1 MIHHDGDWAYES
13 DRYGDW
19 RATNE
24 ARGERTRLKRT
35 LAAAQADVK
44 AGRFQ
49 RRRAGEWEDRIEAFD
64 RRKGRA

>member
-49 RRRAGEWEDRIEAFD
+49 RRRAGEWEDRID
-64 RRKGRA
+64 WRKGRE